1 MYHFFWYGFRYT
13 FSIKALSWIC
23 FFHPYPPE
31 QKNPPSKKIRLV
43 NRHTNNFNNKK
54 EGKFEKKM
62 WPEVEED
69 KTQWHAAQKLTF
81 CNISLYKNVYIVHWN
96 RHIYRSVGLFLRFIA
111 KSIQTAAPVE
121 IRQCEHIEG
130 WTQNVNMNKRQLNW
144 HSIGGTDLI
153 WIHVEII

>member
-81 CNISLYKNVYIVHWN
+81 CNISLYKNVYSSLKSSYLPFRWIFSSVHCKINSNCSASGNKTMWK
-96 RHIYRSVGLFLRFIA
+96 YWGLKTKCKHEQATA
-111 KSIQTAAPVE
+111 KLT
-121 IRQCEHIEG
+121 
-130 WTQNVNMNKRQLNW
+130 
-144 HSIGGTDLI
+144 
-153 WIHVEII
+153 